1 MWCNELSK
9 KIIKECIVH
18 IDNKPIHCLN
28 SKGEVVTKDINK
40 NNCLICKSN
49 KKDKSENNYFDIEE
63 RDIKL
68 VMDKT
73 NLSREKTIKELEV
86 NDIVSV
92 LMNYMN

>member
-1 MWCNELSK
+1 MWNELSK
-9 KIIKECIVH
+9 NIIKNCILE
-18 IDNKPIHCLN
+18 IDNKPIQIHYLN
-28 SKGEVVTKDINK
+28 NDGNVVTKHINK
-40 NNCLICKSN
+40 EN
-49 KKDKSENNYFDIEE
+49 KSENSDFDIEE